1 MSFTGGHGFFFFAL
15 DILREY
21 DVLFFPQ
28 HISVDHGQSRS
39 DWGIV
44 FLTTWIAAG
53 EIGSRIPF
61 GSSFV
66 GIVAQQDWF

>member
-1 MSFTGGHGFFFFAL
+1 MSFTAGHGFFFAL
-15 DILREY
+15 DILGSMMY
-21 DVLFFPQ
+21 CLFPQ
-28 HISVDHGQSRS
+28 HISVDRGPSRS

>member
-1 MSFTGGHGFFFFAL
+1 MMYCL
-15 DILREY
+15 
-21 DVLFFPQ
+21 FPQ